1 MRFKEQFSD
10 SKIYLQLNRPKVI
23 QGQKQN
29 TEISYHQG
37 GEERGKDRREKKEER
52 KKKLNRKNSESQ
64 KKQRTENKKENIA
77 KKQIKQRE
85 FVQMHQSSQ

>member
-52 KKKLNRKNSESQ
+52 KKKIEQKKFRKSKKTENRKQERKYS
-64 KKQRTENKKENIA
+64 
-77 KKQIKQRE
+77 
-85 FVQMHQSSQ
+85 